1 MTGQFHYEKDNDNIV
16 TVTMDMSGPVN
27 AMNDEYIGLM
37 SATVERLEKERDD
50 IAGVVLTSA
59 KKTFFAG
66 GDIKNMLKAEPGKDE
81 EGLFLMCE
89 EIKGMLA
96 KLEKLGKPVVAAING
111 AALGGGYEIC
121 LACHHRV
128 ALNSPAVQLG
138 LPEVSLGLLPGGGG
152 IVRLVSKL
160 GVEKAIMPLLEGT
173 RFNVAKAQAAGLIE
187 EVADTPE
194 EMMAKAKAWIKANPE
209 ASNPWNEK
217 GFKIPGGDMRNPKV
231 AQMVQGAIPMLLQ
244 KTRGLVPAPARILDV
259 IAQYPAG
266 GFRHRHAYRKP
277 RSCGVGYHAP
287 GQKPDELLY
296 ANESGQRWWQPPQRH
311 RQNRRQKSGCA
322 GCGYD
327 GAGYRLRVSQS
338 RYRGGAERYQPGGGG
353 QGQGLL
359 RKTAG

>member
-1 MTGQFHYEKDNDNIV
+1 MTGQFHYEKDSDNIV

-27 AMNDEYIGLM
+27 AMNDEYIELM
-37 SATVERLEKERDD
+37 SATVERLQKERDD

-173 RFNVAKAQAAGLIE
+173 RFNVAKAHAAGLIE
-187 EVADTPE
+187 EVAGTPE
-194 EMMAKAKAWIKANPE
+194 EMMTKAKAWIKPTPRPATPGMKR
-209 ASNPWNEK
+209 ASR
-217 GFKIPGGDMRNPKV
+217 F
-231 AQMVQGAIPMLLQ
+231 
-244 KTRGLVPAPARILDV
+244 PAV
-259 IAQYPAG
+259 ICATPRLRRWCRAPFPCCCKRPAG
-266 GFRHRHAYRKP
+266 WCRHR
-277 RSCGVGYHAP
+277 
-287 GQKPDELLY
+287 
-296 ANESGQRWWQPPQRH
+296 
-311 RQNRRQKSGCA
+311 
-322 GCGYD
+322 
-327 GAGYRLRVSQS
+327 
-338 RYRGGAERYQPGGGG
+338 RGFWM
-353 QGQGLL
+353 
-359 RKTAG
+359 